1 MVCSLANALD
11 ITDEPRVITRGSPP
25 FSILHTNKAWSTL
38 TGYKFAE
45 VVNRST
51 SFLQGPET
59 ERDQLLKL
67 QVACQQGQHAKVR
80 VLNYTKEGEP
90 FVNSLEVHPLRD
102 AEGVLTHWCGVL
114 RGEKAPKFTKTL
126 MREAAVQPSSSS
138 SSSRSSAGATSS
150 ATPMP
155 AAATAARG
163 GSRRAAAQ
171 QQLMLPDPELMPLRP
186 QPAGAPSSALL
197 PSQGLL
203 PTPLQHLMLQQQT
216 MLQQRAVPL
225 QHQMPRVGETR
236 PANATPAQNLHRPKR
251 QKGAK
256 VRVADALNNT
266 SDAVV
271 MTQPFPPYKIT
282 HVNQPWIEMCGYT
295 QEDVEGRTN
304 ALLQGPE
311 TDTALVADLM
321 SCVSRGESASAAVYN
336 YRKSGEKFLNQ
347 VQVTPVYND
356 DDELEQ
362 FMAMLHEVDV

>member
-171 QQLMLPDPELMPLRP
+171 HGGSEAEKRKC
-186 QPAGAPSSALL
+186 PASGCAEEVAAIASSR
-197 PSQGLL
+197 
-203 PTPLQHLMLQQQT
+203 HN
-216 MLQQRAVPL
+216 QRR
-225 QHQMPRVGETR
+225 QWKCTWSF
-236 PANATPAQNLHRPKR
+236 HRPRICR
-251 QKGAK
+251 Q
-256 VRVADALNNT
+256 
-266 SDAVV
+266 
-271 MTQPFPPYKIT
+271 
-282 HVNQPWIEMCGYT
+282 
-295 QEDVEGRTN
+295 
-304 ALLQGPE
+304 
-311 TDTALVADLM
+311 
-321 SCVSRGESASAAVYN
+321 
-336 YRKSGEKFLNQ
+336 
-347 VQVTPVYND
+347 
-356 DDELEQ
+356 
-362 FMAMLHEVDV
+362 